1 MEGVSG
7 RDGATFVKTTVR
19 MTNAMRDALRSVA
32 AKAYGGK
39 GKSRWVK
46 EALEALNREDPC
58 LTTVGH
64 GESAF
69 IPECSDQVILGA
81 SESDLLEQMV
91 ARIRK
96 QDPLAEGVQSQI
108 LRAAIRGRLQRS
120 S

>member
-1 MEGVSG
+1 MEGISR
-7 RDGATFVKTTVR
+7 RDGATFLKTTVR
-19 MTNAMRDALRSVA
+19 MTSAMRESLRNA

-39 GKSRWVK
+39 GKSRWVR
-46 EALEALNREDPC
+46 EALEALNADDPC

-69 IPECSDQVILGA
+69 VPECSDQVILGPGD
-81 SESDLLEQMV
+81 SDLLEQMV

-120 S
+120 T